1 MSTNIVDDM
10 LSVVRRPAFARLH
23 ELMDRVPPGD
33 MSTSE
38 ILALIAV
45 LESADQRVNAPSAP
59 VLHLIPT

>member
-1 MSTNIVDDM
+1 MSANIDDM
-10 LSVVRRPAFARLH
+10 LYLVRQPAFARLH

-33 MSTSE
+33 MTTQE

-59 VLHLIPT
+59 VLQLILT